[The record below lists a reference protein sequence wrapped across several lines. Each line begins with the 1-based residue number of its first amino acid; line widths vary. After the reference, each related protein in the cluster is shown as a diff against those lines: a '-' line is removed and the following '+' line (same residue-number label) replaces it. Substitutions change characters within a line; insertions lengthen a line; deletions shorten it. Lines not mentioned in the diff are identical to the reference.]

1 MAALAS
7 AFRKVEEGFFA
18 TSPRGPRNG
27 PAERRSGFAQKQTFG
42 IRRTV
47 AFLAIA
53 ALVSPGGLAQNPQQP
68 APPPPPP
75 QVSANQKGAIR
86 SAVNLVEVDVAITD
100 RDGKL
105 LKGLRQDQF
114 SIAEDG
120 KDQKISTFDYYDV
133 EKMEKAD
140 ATETAPITIPIGS
153 VAGAEE
159 LRQQV
164 RDRRMI
170 VLFFDLS
177 SLQPTDLTR
186 STVAAKQFLSKQMT
200 PADLVGVVVFGNQ
213 LRVIAD
219 FTNDRDLLDSAVD
232 ALLPGNEAQLA
243 ALAAATSTG
252 LDSAVTEDTN
262 AAFTADDTEFN
273 AFNTDRK
280 LASLESLADLLR
292 DIPGKKS
299 VLQFTSG
306 ITQTGEDNRSQLRAT
321 TDAANRANMSVYT
334 VDSRGLLAE
343 IPGGDASV
351 GASSGNAMF
360 SGAAVFQQSGARQDS
375 RETLATLAADT
386 GGRTFFDLGDLG
398 QAFRSVQ
405 ADTDGYYLLGYYS
418 TNAAHDGRW
427 RTLRVKLNG
436 VPGARIRYR
445 QGYYAP
451 KDFGVY
457 TTEDRERQ
465 LEDAMRSDTPLVELP
480 IAVETAYFRLDN
492 KQIYVPISAKLASS
506 ALQWAQ
512 KSGRRQVE
520 FDFAAEV
527 RDTQSGRVAGA
538 LRDTITVRLDAERYE
553 ELQQNALVYQG
564 GIILPPGN
572 YKLKFLARENESGR
586 IGTFEDDLKLPPVQ
600 PDRMQLSSVVLSSQ
614 LIEVQKSSEVQTKA
628 FARDAKLKE
637 LPLDVAGER
646 IIPSVTRVFTNQ
658 QMLYIFFQAYVPEKI
673 DLGQLRAGLEFFR
686 NGARISQTP
695 IVTPAQVDEKTRT
708 ASFRISLPLSTV
720 AIGRYTLQAVVVE
733 AGGTQAA
740 FGRNYFALRPPA
752 APSAAAPA
760 GSGSSGN

>member
-1 MAALAS
+1 M
-7 AFRKVEEGFFA
+7 RYE
-18 TSPRGPRNG
+18 
-27 PAERRSGFAQKQTFG
+27 
-42 IRRTV
+42 IRRCV

-53 ALVSPGGLAQNPQQP
+53 SLLGPAGWAQNPQRP
-68 APPPPPP
+68 APPPAPP

-86 SAVNLVEVDVAITD
+86 AAVNLVEVDVDVTD

-105 LKGLRQDQF
+105 VKGLRQDQF

-120 KDQKISTFDYYDV
+120 KDQKISAFDYYDV
-133 EKMEKAD
+133 EKIEKAD
-140 ATETAPITIPIGS
+140 AAEAAPITIPIGS
-153 VAGAEE
+153 VAPTEE
-159 LRQQV
+159 VRQQM

-170 VLFFDLS
+170 VLFFDLT
-177 SLQPTDLTR
+177 SLQPNDLTR
-186 STVAAKQFLSKQMT
+186 STLAAKQFLSRQMT
-200 PADLVGVVVFGNQ
+200 PADVVGVVAFGNQ

-219 FTNDRDLLDSAVD
+219 FTNDRDLLSRAVD
-232 ALLPGNEAQLA
+232 ALLPGKEAQLA

-252 LDSAVTEDTN
+252 IDAAVSEDTN
-262 AAFTADDTEFN
+262 TAFSADDTEFN

-280 LASLESLADLLR
+280 LASIESLADLLR

-321 TDAANRANMSVYT
+321 TDAANRANLSIYT

-351 GASSGNAMF
+351 GASSGNAMY

-375 RETLATLAADT
+375 RETLATLASDT
-386 GGRTFFDLGDLG
+386 GGRSFFDLGDLG
-398 QAFRSVQ
+398 QAFHSVQ
-405 ADTDGYYLLGYYS
+405 ADTAGYYLVGYYS
-418 TNAAHDGRW
+418 TNAQHDGRW
-427 RTLRVKLNG
+427 RTLRVKVAG
-436 VPGARIRYR
+436 VPGARVRYR

-465 LEDAMRSDTPLVELP
+465 LEDAMRSDSPVVELP
-480 IAVETAYFRLDN
+480 VAVETAYFRLDN
-492 KQIYVPISAKLASS
+492 KRIFVPISAKLASS

-527 RDTQSGRVAGA
+527 RDTQSGRIAGA
-538 LRDTITVRLDAERYE
+538 LRDTITVRLDAARFE

-586 IGTFEDDLKLPPVQ
+586 IGTFEDELKLPAVQ

-614 LIEVQKSSEVQTKA
+614 LVEVQKSSEVQTKG
-628 FARDAKLKE
+628 FAPDAKLKE
-637 LPLDVAGER
+637 LPLDVGGER
-646 IIPSVTRVFTNQ
+646 IIPSVTRVFTSQ
-658 QMLYIFFQAYVPEKI
+658 QMLYIFFQAYVPEKV
-673 DLGQLRAGLEFFR
+673 DLRQLRAGLEFFR

-695 IVTPAQVDEKTRT
+695 IVAPAQVNDETRT
-708 ASFRISLPLSTV
+708 ASFRISLPLNTV
-720 AIGRYTLQAVVVE
+720 AIGRYTVEAVVVE
-733 AGGTQAA
+733 AGGAHAA
-740 FGRNYFALRPPA
+740 FGRNYFALRLPA
-752 APSAAAPA
+752 APSAAAAPA
-760 GSGSSGN
+760 ASGSGGN

>member
-1 MAALAS
+1 MRSHTRRMIASLAVAALLA
-7 AFRKVEEGFFA
+7 
-18 TSPRGPRNG
+18 
-27 PAERRSGFAQKQTFG
+27 PAGS
-42 IRRTV
+42 
-47 AFLAIA
+47 
-53 ALVSPGGLAQNPQQP
+53 AQNPQQP
-68 APPPPPP
+68 AAPPPPP

-86 SAVNLVEVDVAITD
+86 SAVNLVEVDVAVTD
-100 RDGKL
+100 RNGNL
-105 LKGLRQDQF
+105 LKNLRQDQF

-120 KDQKISTFDYYDV
+120 KDQKISAFDYYDV
-133 EKMEKAD
+133 EKLEKAEAAD
-140 ATETAPITIPIGS
+140 TAPMTIPIGS
-153 VAGAEE
+153 VAPPEE
-159 LRQQV
+159 IRQQV
-164 RDRRMI
+164 RDRRMV
-170 VLFFDLS
+170 VLFFDLT
-177 SLQPTDLTR
+177 SLQPNDLTR
-186 STVAAKQFLSKQMT
+186 STLAARQFLTKQMT
-200 PADLVGVVVFGNQ
+200 SADLVGVVAFGNQ

-219 FTNDRDLLDSAVD
+219 FTNDRDLLSSAVD
-232 ALLPGNEAQLA
+232 ALLPGKEAQLA

-252 LDSAVTEDTN
+252 VDAAVNEDTS

-280 LASLESLADLLR
+280 LAALESLADLLR

-321 TDAANRANMSVYT
+321 TDAANRANMSIYT

-343 IPGGDASV
+343 IPGGDASA
-351 GASSGNAMF
+351 GAAGGNAMF
-360 SGAAVFQQSGARQDS
+360 TGAAVFQQSGARQDS
-375 RETLATLAADT
+375 RETLATLATDT
-386 GGRTFFDLGDLG
+386 GGRSFFDLGDLG

-405 ADTDGYYLLGYYS
+405 SDTSGYYLLGYYS
-418 TNAAHDGRW
+418 TNTQHDGHW
-427 RTLRVKLNG
+427 RTLRVKVAG

-465 LEDAMRSDTPLVELP
+465 LEDAMRSETPVVELP

-492 KQIYVPISAKLASS
+492 RQIYVPISAKLASS

-512 KSGRRQVE
+512 KSGRREVE
-520 FDFAAEV
+520 FDFAAEI

-553 ELQQNALVYQG
+553 ELQQSALVYQG

-586 IGTFEDDLKLPPVQ
+586 IGTFEDDLKLPAVQ

-614 LIEVQKSSEVQTKA
+614 VIEIQKTSEVQTKA
-628 FARDAKLKE
+628 FARDAKLKD

-646 IIPSVTRVFTNQ
+646 IIPSVTRVFTSQ
-658 QMLYIFFQAYVPEKI
+658 QMLYIFFQAYVPEKA

-686 NGARISQTP
+686 NGARINQTP
-695 IVTPAQVDEKTRT
+695 VVAPSQVDDKTRT
-708 ASFRISLPLSTV
+708 ASFRISLPLSSIG
-720 AIGRYTLQAVVVE
+720 IGRYTVQAVVVE
-733 AGGTQAA
+733 PGGSQAA
-740 FGRNYFALRPPA
+740 FGRNYFALRATSA
-752 APSAAAPA
+752 APNAAK
-760 GSGSSGN
+760 

>member
-1 MAALAS
+1 MRYETRRLA
-7 AFRKVEEGFFA
+7 
-18 TSPRGPRNG
+18 
-27 PAERRSGFAQKQTFG
+27 
-42 IRRTV
+42 
-47 AFLAIA
+47 AFLAVA
-53 ALVSPGGLAQNPQQP
+53 GLMAPAGSAQNPQQP
-68 APPPPPP
+68 AAPPPPP
-75 QVSANQKGAIR
+75 QVSANQKGAIKA
-86 SAVNLVEVDVAITD
+86 AVNLVEVDVAVTD
-100 RDGKL
+100 RNGEL

-133 EKMEKAD
+133 EKLEKAD
-140 ATETAPITIPIGS
+140 AAETAPITIPIGS
-153 VAGAEE
+153 VAPPEE
-159 LRQQV
+159 VRQQV

-170 VLFFDLS
+170 VLFFDLT
-177 SLQPTDLTR
+177 SLQPNDLTR
-186 STVAAKQFLSKQMT
+186 STLAAKQFMSKQMT
-200 PADLVGVVVFGNQ
+200 SADLVGVVAFGNQ

-219 FTNDRDLLDSAVD
+219 FTNDRDRLDRAVD
-232 ALLPGNEAQLA
+232 ALLPGKEAQLA

-252 LDSAVTEDTN
+252 IDAAVTEDTN
-262 AAFTADDTEFN
+262 TAFAADDTEFN

-321 TDAANRANMSVYT
+321 TDAANRANMSIYT

-351 GASSGNAMF
+351 GAAGGNAMY

-375 RETLATLAADT
+375 RETLATLASDT
-386 GGRTFFDLGDLG
+386 GGRSFFDLGDLG
-398 QAFRSVQ
+398 QAFHSVQ
-405 ADTDGYYLLGYYS
+405 SDTAGYYLLGYYS
-418 TNAAHDGRW
+418 TNAQHDGRW
-427 RTLRVKLNG
+427 RTLRVKVAG
-436 VPGARIRYR
+436 IAGARIRYR

-465 LEDAMRSDTPLVELP
+465 LEDAMRSDTPVVELP

-492 KQIYVPISAKLASS
+492 KRIFVPISAKLASS

-527 RDTQSGRVAGA
+527 RDSPSGRIAGA
-538 LRDTITVRLDAERYE
+538 LRDTITVRLDTERYE
-553 ELQQNALVYQG
+553 EIQQNALVYQG

-586 IGTFEDDLKLPPVQ
+586 IGTFEDELKLPAVQ

-614 LIEVQKSSEVQTKA
+614 LVEVQKNAEVQTKG
-628 FARDAKLKE
+628 FAPNAKLKE

-658 QMLYIFFQAYVPEKI
+658 QMLYIFFQAYAPEKV
-673 DLGQLRAGLEFFR
+673 DLNQLRAGLEFFR

-695 IVTPAQVDEKTRT
+695 IVAPAQVDDKTRT
-708 ASFRISLPLSTV
+708 ASFRISLPLNTI
-720 AIGRYTLQAVVVE
+720 AIGRYTVEAVVVE
-733 AGGTQAA
+733 AGGAQAA
-740 FGRNYFALRPPA
+740 FGRNYFALRPPL
-752 APSAAAPA
+752 APSAATTPVA
-760 GSGSSGN
+760 SGSSGN

>member
-1 MAALAS
+1 M
-7 AFRKVEEGFFA
+7 RM
-18 TSPRGPRNG
+18 TI
-27 PAERRSGFAQKQTFG
+27 RSE
-42 IRRTV
+42 IRRMI
-47 AFLAIA
+47 AFLAVV
-53 ALVSPGGLAQNPQQP
+53 ALLAPAGSAQNPQQP
-68 APPPPPP
+68 AAPPPPP

-86 SAVNLVEVDVAITD
+86 SAVNLVEVDVAVTD
-100 RDGKL
+100 RNGNL
-105 LKGLRQDQF
+105 LKNLRQDQF

-133 EKMEKAD
+133 EKLEKAEAAD
-140 ATETAPITIPIGS
+140 AAPITIAIGS
-153 VAGAEE
+153 VAPPEE
-159 LRQQV
+159 IRQQV
-164 RDRRMI
+164 RDRRMV
-170 VLFFDLS
+170 VLFFDLT
-177 SLQPTDLTR
+177 SLQPNDLTR
-186 STVAAKQFLSKQMT
+186 STVAAKQFLTSQMT
-200 PADLVGVVVFGNQ
+200 SADLVGVVAFGNQ

-219 FTNDRDLLDSAVD
+219 FTNDRDLLSSAVD
-232 ALLPGNEAQLA
+232 ALLPGKEAQLA

-252 LDSAVTEDTN
+252 VDAAVNEDTS

-280 LASLESLADLLR
+280 LAALESLADLLR

-321 TDAANRANMSVYT
+321 TDAANRANMSIYT

-343 IPGGDASV
+343 IPGGDASA
-351 GASSGNAMF
+351 GAAGGNAMF
-360 SGAAVFQQSGARQDS
+360 TGAAVFQQSGARQDS
-375 RETLATLAADT
+375 RETLATLATDT
-386 GGRTFFDLGDLG
+386 GGRSFFDLGDLG

-405 ADTDGYYLLGYYS
+405 SDTSGYYLLGYYS
-418 TNAAHDGRW
+418 TNAQHDGRW
-427 RTLRVKLNG
+427 RTLRVKVAG

-465 LEDAMRSDTPLVELP
+465 LEDAMRSETPVVELP

-492 KQIYVPISAKLASS
+492 RQIYVPISAKLASS

-512 KSGRRQVE
+512 KSGRREVE
-520 FDFAAEV
+520 FDFAAEI
-527 RDTQSGRVAGA
+527 RDMQSGRVAGA
-538 LRDTITVRLDAERYE
+538 LRDTITVRLDAARYE

-586 IGTFEDDLKLPPVQ
+586 IGTFEDDLKLPAVQ

-614 LIEVQKSSEVQTKA
+614 VIEVQKTSEVQTKA
-628 FARDAKLKE
+628 FARDAKLKD

-646 IIPSVTRVFTNQ
+646 IIPSVTRVFTSQ
-658 QMLYIFFQAYVPEKI
+658 QMLYIFFQAYVPEKA
-673 DLGQLRAGLEFFR
+673 DLSQLRAGLEFFR

-695 IVTPAQVDEKTRT
+695 VVAPSQVDDKTRT
-708 ASFRISLPLSTV
+708 ASFRISLPLSSIG
-720 AIGRYTLQAVVVE
+720 IGRYTVQAVVVE
-733 AGGTQAA
+733 PGGTQAA
-740 FGRNYFALRPPA
+740 FGRNYFALRA
-752 APSAAAPA
+752 TAAAPNA
-760 GSGSSGN
+760 PK

>member
-1 MAALAS
+1 M
-7 AFRKVEEGFFA
+7 
-18 TSPRGPRNG
+18 N
-27 PAERRSGFAQKQTFG
+27 Q
-42 IRRTV
+42 IRRAV
-47 AFLAIA
+47 AFLAGVA
-53 ALVSPGGLAQNPQQP
+53 MLAPAGSAQNPQRP
-68 APPPPPP
+68 APPAAPP

-86 SAVNLVEVDVAITD
+86 AAVNLVEVDVAVTD

-133 EKMEKAD
+133 EKLEKAD
-140 ATETAPITIPIGS
+140 AAETAPITIPIGS
-153 VAGAEE
+153 AAPAEE
-159 LRQQV
+159 VRQQI

-170 VLFFDLS
+170 VLFFDLT
-177 SLQPTDLTR
+177 SLQPNDLTR
-186 STVAAKQFLSKQMT
+186 STLAAKQFLSKQMT
-200 PADLVGVVVFGNQ
+200 PADLVGVVAFGNQ

-219 FTNDRDLLDSAVD
+219 FTNDRDLLYSAVD
-232 ALLPGNEAQLA
+232 ALLPGKESQLA
-243 ALAAATSTG
+243 TLAAATSTG
-252 LDSAVTEDTN
+252 IDAAVTEDTN

-321 TDAANRANMSVYT
+321 TDAANRANMSIYT

-351 GASSGNAMF
+351 GAASGNAMY

-375 RETLATLAADT
+375 RETLATLASDT
-386 GGRTFFDLGDLG
+386 GGRSFFDLGDLG

-405 ADTDGYYLLGYYS
+405 SDTDGYYLLGYYS
-418 TNAAHDGRW
+418 TNAARDGRW
-427 RTLRVKLNG
+427 RTIRLKLAG

-465 LEDAMRSDTPLVELP
+465 LEEAMRSDTPVVELP

-492 KQIYVPISAKLASS
+492 KQVFVPISAKLASS

-527 RDTQSGRVAGA
+527 HDSQSGRVAGA
-538 LRDTITVRLDAERYE
+538 LRDTITVRLDNERYE

-586 IGTFEDDLKLPPVQ
+586 IGTFEDALKLPAAQ
-600 PDRMQLSSVVLSSQ
+600 PDRLQLSSVVLSSQ
-614 LIEVQKSSEVQTKA
+614 LVEVQKNSEVQTKA
-628 FARDAKLKE
+628 FAPNAKIKE
-637 LPLDVAGER
+637 LPLDVGGER

-658 QMLYIFFQAYVPEKI
+658 QMLYIFFQAYVPEKV
-673 DLGQLRAGLEFFR
+673 DLNQLRAGLEFFR

-695 IVTPAQVDEKTRT
+695 MVAPAQVDDKTRT
-708 ASFRISLPLSTV
+708 ASFRISLPLNTI
-720 AIGRYTLQAVVVE
+720 AAGRYTVQAVVVE
-733 AGGTQAA
+733 AGGAQAA
-740 FGRNYFALRPPA
+740 FGRNYFAVRPPIVPSTPATPA
-752 APSAAAPA
+752 A
-760 GSGSSGN
+760 SGSSGN

>member
-1 MAALAS
+1 M
-7 AFRKVEEGFFA
+7 R
-18 TSPRGPRNG
+18 SPT
-27 PAERRSGFAQKQTFG
+27 RR
-42 IRRTV
+42 II
-47 AFLAIA
+47 AFLAVA
-53 ALVSPGGLAQNPQQP
+53 AMLAPAGSAQSPQQP
-68 APPPPPP
+68 AAPPPPP

-86 SAVNLVEVDVAITD
+86 AAVNLVEVDVAVTD
-100 RDGKL
+100 RNGNL
-105 LKGLRQDQF
+105 LKNLRQDQF

-133 EKMEKAD
+133 EKLEKAD
-140 ATETAPITIPIGS
+140 AADTAPITIPLGS
-153 VAGAEE
+153 VASSEE
-159 LRQQV
+159 IRQQV
-164 RDRRMI
+164 RDRRMV
-170 VLFFDLS
+170 VLFFDLT
-177 SLQPTDLTR
+177 SLQPNDLTR
-186 STVAAKQFLSKQMT
+186 STLAAKQFLTKQMT
-200 PADLVGVVVFGNQ
+200 SADLVGVVAFGNQ

-219 FTNDRDLLDSAVD
+219 FTNDRDLLSRAVD
-232 ALLPGNEAQLA
+232 ALLPGKEAQLA

-252 LDSAVTEDTN
+252 VDAAVSEDTS

-280 LASLESLADLLR
+280 LAALESLADLLR

-321 TDAANRANMSVYT
+321 TDAANRANMSIYT
-334 VDSRGLLAE
+334 ADSRGLLAE
-343 IPGGDASV
+343 IPGGDASA
-351 GASSGNAMF
+351 GAAGGNAMF
-360 SGAAVFQQSGARQDS
+360 TGAAVFQQSGARQDS
-375 RETLATLAADT
+375 RETLATLATDT
-386 GGRTFFDLGDLG
+386 GGRSFFDLGDLG

-405 ADTDGYYLLGYYS
+405 SDTSGYYLLGYYS
-418 TNAAHDGRW
+418 TNAQHDGRW
-427 RTLRVKLNG
+427 RTLRVKVAG

-465 LEDAMRSDTPLVELP
+465 LEDAMRSETPVVELP

-492 KQIYVPISAKLASS
+492 RQIYVPISAKLASS

-512 KSGRRQVE
+512 KSGRREVE
-520 FDFAAEV
+520 FDFAAEI

-538 LRDTITVRLDAERYE
+538 LRDTITVRLDAARYE

-586 IGTFEDDLKLPPVQ
+586 IGTFEDDLKLPALQ

-614 LIEVQKSSEVQTKA
+614 VIEVQKTSEVQTKA
-628 FARDAKLKE
+628 FARDAKLKD

-646 IIPSVTRVFTNQ
+646 IVPSVTRVFTSQ
-658 QMLYIFFQAYVPEKI
+658 QMLYIFFQAYVPEKA
-673 DLGQLRAGLEFFR
+673 DLSQLRAGLEFFR

-695 IVTPAQVDEKTRT
+695 VVAPSQVDDKTRT
-708 ASFRISLPLSTV
+708 ASFRISLPLSS
-720 AIGRYTLQAVVVE
+720 IGFGRYTVQAVVVE
-733 AGGTQAA
+733 PGGTQAA
-740 FGRNYFALRPPA
+740 FGRNYFALRA
-752 APSAAAPA
+752 SAAAP
-760 GSGSSGN
+760 NVTK

>member
-1 MAALAS
+1 MYSASRRLMALLGVAAL
-7 AFRKVEEGFFA
+7 
-18 TSPRGPRNG
+18 
-27 PAERRSGFAQKQTFG
+27 
-42 IRRTV
+42 
-47 AFLAIA
+47 LAP
-53 ALVSPGGLAQNPQQP
+53 SGLAQNPQQP
-68 APPPPPP
+68 AAPSAPP

-86 SAVNLVEVDVAITD
+86 ASVNLVEVDVAVTD
-100 RDGKL
+100 RDGKP

-120 KDQKISTFDYYDV
+120 KDQKISAFDYYDV
-133 EKMEKAD
+133 EKIEKAG
-140 ATETAPITIPIGS
+140 AAESAPITIPIGS
-153 VAGAEE
+153 VAAAEE
-159 LRQQV
+159 VRQQV

-170 VLFFDLS
+170 VLFFDLT
-177 SLQPTDLTR
+177 SLQPNDLAR
-186 STVAAKQFLSKQMT
+186 STLAAKQFLSKQMT
-200 PADLVGVVVFGNQ
+200 AADLVGVVAFGNQ

-219 FTNDRDLLDSAVD
+219 FTNDRDLLDRAVD
-232 ALLPGNEAQLA
+232 ALLPGKEAQLA
-243 ALAAATSTG
+243 ALAAAASTG
-252 LDSAVTEDTN
+252 IDSAVTEETN

-280 LASLESLADLLR
+280 LAALESLAGLLR

-321 TDAANRANMSVYT
+321 TDAANRANISIYT

-351 GASSGNAMF
+351 GASSGNAMY

-375 RETLATLAADT
+375 RETLATLASDT
-386 GGRTFFDLGDLG
+386 GGRSFFDLGDLA

-405 ADTDGYYLLGYYS
+405 SDTDGYYLVGYYS
-418 TNAAHDGRW
+418 TNGAHDGRW
-427 RTLRVKLNG
+427 RTIRVKVAG
-436 VPGARIRYR
+436 ASGARVRYR

-465 LEDAMRSDTPLVELP
+465 LEEAIRSDTPIVELP

-492 KQIYVPISAKLASS
+492 KRIFVPISAKLASS

-527 RDTQSGRVAGA
+527 HDSQSGRIAGA
-538 LRDTITVRLDAERYE
+538 LRDTITVRLDSARYE
-553 ELQQNALVYQG
+553 ETQQNALVYQG

-586 IGTFEDDLKLPPVQ
+586 IGTFEDDLKLPALQ
-600 PDRMQLSSVVLSSQ
+600 PERMQLSSVVLSSQ
-614 LIEVQKSSEVQTKA
+614 LVEVQKSSEVHTKG
-628 FARDAKLKE
+628 FAPDAKLKE
-637 LPLDVAGER
+637 LPLDVGGER
-646 IIPSVTRVFTNQ
+646 IIPSVTRVFTNPQ
-658 QMLYIFFQAYVPEKI
+658 TLYIFFQAYVPEKI
-673 DLGQLRAGLEFFR
+673 DLNQLRAGLDFFR
-686 NGARISQTP
+686 NGALISQTP
-695 IVTPAQVDEKTRT
+695 IVAPAQVDDKTRT

-720 AIGRYTLQAVVVE
+720 AIGRYTVQAVVVE
-733 AGGTQAA
+733 AGGAQAA
-740 FGRNYFALRPPA
+740 FGRNYFALRPPI
-752 APSAAAPA
+752 APAAPA
-760 GSGSSGN
+760 TPAASGLGGN

>member
-1 MAALAS
+1 MKSEIRRVIAVLAAAALLC
-7 AFRKVEEGFFA
+7 
-18 TSPRGPRNG
+18 
-27 PAERRSGFAQKQTFG
+27 PA
-42 IRRTV
+42 
-47 AFLAIA
+47 
-53 ALVSPGGLAQNPQQP
+53 GLAQNPQQP
-68 APPPPPP
+68 APPPALP

-86 SAVNLVEVDVAITD
+86 AAVNLVEVDIAVTD
-100 RDGKL
+100 RNGNP

-120 KDQKISTFDYYDV
+120 KDQKVSAFDYYDV
-133 EKMEKAD
+133 EKLEKAE
-140 ATETAPITIPIGS
+140 ATETAPITIPIAS
-153 VAGAEE
+153 ASQPEE
-159 LRQQV
+159 IRQQV

-170 VLFFDLS
+170 VLFFDLT
-177 SLQPTDLTR
+177 SLQPTDLSR
-186 STVAAKQFLSKQMT
+186 STLAAKQFLSKQMT
-200 PADLVGVVVFGNQ
+200 PADLVGVVAFGNQ

-219 FTNDRDLLDSAVD
+219 FTNDRDLLYSAVD
-232 ALLPGNEAQLA
+232 ALLPGKEAQLA
-243 ALAAATSTG
+243 ALAAATATG
-252 LDSAVTEDTN
+252 IDAAVTEDTS

-280 LASLESLADLLR
+280 LAAIESLADLMR

-321 TDAANRANMSVYT
+321 TDAANRANMSIYT

-351 GASSGNAMF
+351 GASSGNAMY

-375 RETLATLAADT
+375 RETLATLASDT
-386 GGRTFFDLGDLG
+386 GGRSFFDLGDLG
-398 QAFRSVQ
+398 QAFHSVQ
-405 ADTDGYYLLGYYS
+405 SDTSGYYLLGYYS
-418 TNAAHDGRW
+418 TNSEHDGRW
-427 RTLRVKLNG
+427 RTIRVKLAG

-465 LEDAMRSDTPLVELP
+465 LEDAMRSDTPVVELP

-492 KQIYVPISAKLASS
+492 KRIFVPISAKIASS

-512 KSGRRQVE
+512 KSGRHQVE

-527 RDTQSGRVAGA
+527 HDSQSGRIAGA
-538 LRDTITVRLDAERYE
+538 LRDTITVRLDSERYE
-553 ELQQNALVYQG
+553 EIQQNALVYQG

-572 YKLKFLARENESGR
+572 YKMKFLARENESGR
-586 IGTFEDDLKLPPVQ
+586 IGTFEDDLKLPAAQ

-614 LIEVQKSSEVQTKA
+614 LVEVQKSPEVQTKA
-628 FARDAKLKE
+628 FAPDAKLKE

-695 IVTPAQVDEKTRT
+695 VVAPAQVDEKTRT
-708 ASFRISLPLSTV
+708 ASFRMSLPLNTV
-720 AIGRYTLQAVVVE
+720 DIGRYTVQAVVVE
-733 AGGTQAA
+733 AGGAQAA
-740 FGRNYFALRPPA
+740 FGRNYFALRAQTVPPA
-752 APSAAAPA
+752 PTPAA
-760 GSGSSGN
+760 GSGTGGN

>member
-1 MAALAS
+1 M
-7 AFRKVEEGFFA
+7 RYE
-18 TSPRGPRNG
+18 
-27 PAERRSGFAQKQTFG
+27 
-42 IRRTV
+42 IRRLA
-47 AFLAIA
+47 AFLAVA
-53 ALVSPGGLAQNPQQP
+53 ALLAPAGSAQNPQQP
-68 APPPPPP
+68 VRPPEPP
-75 QVSANQKGAIR
+75 QVSANQKGAIKA
-86 SAVNLVEVDVAITD
+86 AVNLVEVDVAVTD

-105 LKGLRQDQF
+105 VKGLRQDQF

-133 EKMEKAD
+133 EQLEKA
-140 ATETAPITIPIGS
+140 AAAETAPLTIPIGS
-153 VAGAEE
+153 VAPPEE
-159 LRQQV
+159 VRQQV

-170 VLFFDLS
+170 VLFFDLT
-177 SLQPTDLTR
+177 SLQPNDLTR
-186 STVAAKQFLSKQMT
+186 STLAAKQFLAKQMT
-200 PADLVGVVVFGNQ
+200 PADLVGVVAFGNQ

-219 FTNDRDLLDSAVD
+219 FTNDRDLLYSAVD
-232 ALLPGNEAQLA
+232 ALLPGKEAQLA

-252 LDSAVTEDTN
+252 IDAAVTEETN

-321 TDAANRANMSVYT
+321 TDAANRANMSIYT

-351 GASSGNAMF
+351 GAASGNAMYT
-360 SGAAVFQQSGARQDS
+360 GAAVFQQSGARQDS
-375 RETLATLAADT
+375 RETLATLASDT
-386 GGRTFFDLGDLG
+386 GGRSFFDLGDLG
-398 QAFRSVQ
+398 QAFHSVQ
-405 ADTDGYYLLGYYS
+405 SDTTGYYLLGYYS
-418 TNAAHDGRW
+418 TNAQHDGRW
-427 RTLRVKLNG
+427 RTIRVKVAG

-465 LEDAMRSDTPLVELP
+465 LEEAMRSDSPVVELP

-492 KQIYVPISAKLASS
+492 KQVFVPISAKLASS

-512 KSGRRQVE
+512 KSGRRQAE

-527 RDTQSGRVAGA
+527 RDSQSGRIAGA
-538 LRDTITVRLDAERYE
+538 LRDTITVRLDTERYE

-586 IGTFEDDLKLPPVQ
+586 IATFEDELRLPAVQ
-600 PDRMQLSSVVLSSQ
+600 ADRMQLSSVVLSSQ
-614 LIEVQKSSEVQTKA
+614 LVEVQKSSEVQTKG
-628 FARDAKLKE
+628 FAPNAKLKE

-658 QMLYIFFQAYVPEKI
+658 QMLYIFFQAYVPEKV
-673 DLGQLRAGLEFFR
+673 DLNQLRAGLEFFR
-686 NGARISQTP
+686 NGARISQTF
-695 IVTPAQVDEKTRT
+695 IVAPAQVDEKTRT
-708 ASFRISLPLSTV
+708 ASFRLSLPLNAV
-720 AIGRYTLQAVVVE
+720 AIGRYTVQAVVVE
-733 AGGTQAA
+733 AGGSQAA
-740 FGRNYFALRPPA
+740 FGRNYFALRPPV
-752 APSAAAPA
+752 APSAPATPAASR
-760 GSGSSGN
+760 SGGN

>member
-1 MAALAS
+1 MPT
-7 AFRKVEEGFFA
+7 E
-18 TSPRGPRNG
+18 
-27 PAERRSGFAQKQTFG
+27 
-42 IRRTV
+42 IRRLM
-47 AFLAIA
+47 AFVGIA
-53 ALVSPGGLAQNPQQP
+53 ALLAPSGFAQNPQQP
-68 APPPPPP
+68 ARPPAPP

-86 SAVNLVEVDVAITD
+86 AAVNLVEVDVAVTD
-100 RDGKL
+100 RDGKP

-120 KDQKISTFDYYDV
+120 KDQKISAFDYYDV
-133 EKMEKAD
+133 ERLEKAD
-140 ATETAPITIPIGS
+140 TAETAPITIPIGS
-153 VAGAEE
+153 VAAAEE
-159 LRQQV
+159 VRQQV

-170 VLFFDLS
+170 VLFFDLT
-177 SLQPTDLTR
+177 SLQPNDLTR
-186 STVAAKQFLSKQMT
+186 STLAAKQFVSKQMT
-200 PADLVGVVVFGNQ
+200 SADLVGVVAFGNQ

-219 FTNDRDLLDSAVD
+219 FTNDRDLLDRAVD
-232 ALLPGNEAQLA
+232 ALLPGKEAQLA
-243 ALAAATSTG
+243 ELAAATSTG
-252 LDSAVTEDTN
+252 VDAAVTEDTN

-280 LASLESLADLLR
+280 LAALESLASLLR

-306 ITQTGEDNRSQLRAT
+306 ITQTGEDNRSQLHAT
-321 TDAANRANMSVYT
+321 TDAANRANMSIYT

-351 GASSGNAMF
+351 GASSGNAMY

-375 RETLATLAADT
+375 RETLATLASDT
-386 GGRTFFDLGDLG
+386 GGRSFFDLGDLG

-405 ADTDGYYLLGYYS
+405 SDTDGYYLVGYYS
-418 TNAAHDGRW
+418 TNTAHDGRW
-427 RTLRVKLNG
+427 RTIRVKVAGL
-436 VPGARIRYR
+436 PGARVRYR

-465 LEDAMRSDTPLVELP
+465 LEEAMRSDTPIVELP

-492 KQIYVPISAKLASS
+492 KRIFVPISAKLASS

-527 RDTQSGRVAGA
+527 HDSQSGRIAGA
-538 LRDTITVRLDAERYE
+538 LRDTITVRLDTERYE
-553 ELQQNALVYQG
+553 EIQQNALVYQG

-586 IGTFEDDLKLPPVQ
+586 IGTFEDDLKLPALQ
-600 PDRMQLSSVVLSSQ
+600 PDHMQLSSVVLSSQ
-614 LIEVQKSSEVQTKA
+614 LVEVQKSAEVQTKG
-628 FARDAKLKE
+628 FAPDAKLKE

-646 IIPSVTRVFTNQ
+646 IIPSVTRVFTNPQ
-658 QMLYIFFQAYVPEKI
+658 TLYIFFQAYVPEKI
-673 DLGQLRAGLEFFR
+673 DLNQLRAGLDFFR
-686 NGARISQTP
+686 NGALISQTP
-695 IVTPAQVDEKTRT
+695 IVAPAQVDDKTRT
-708 ASFRISLPLSTV
+708 ASFRISLPLSAI
-720 AIGRYTLQAVVVE
+720 AIGRYTVQAVVVE
-733 AGGTQAA
+733 AGGAQAA
-740 FGRNYFALRPPA
+740 FGRNYFALRPQPVPRAA
-752 APSAAAPA
+752 APSA
-760 GSGSSGN
+760 GSGAGGN